1 MPRWPDMDE
10 AIRCTA
16 MSKRTG
22 QRCGLARI
30 PGTTVCAKHGG
41 AAPQVR
47 AAAARRVAE
56 QKVRKLAMKLDVD
69 PQYVSTD
76 PVALLSGMI
85 HSGAIMMERF
95 SHLVDRC
102 EDGQGLVY
110 TAKSG
115 VRQIRPEFAALRAER
130 ESLGRHLEL
139 WLKVSM
145 AQAQLERDEPA
156 SQLTARVAT
165 ALSVAVTSVLL
176 RHPELD
182 ALALHDEIKE
192 EFRRVVRAWTT
203 DHPEPERPRVI
214 AG

>member
-10 AIRCTA
+10 SKRCTA
-16 MSKRTG
+16 TSKRTG

-69 PQYVSTD
+69 PQDVSTD
-76 PVALLSGMI
+76 PMTLLSSMI

-95 SHLVDRC
+95 SRLVDRC
-102 EDGQGLVY
+102 EDGQSPVY
-110 TAKSG
+110 TARSG
-115 VRQIRPEFAALRAER
+115 VRQVRPEFAALRAER

-139 WLKVSM
+139 WLKVSL
-145 AQAQLERDEPA
+145 AQAQLSRDQEKV
-156 SQLTARVAT
+156 QTIDLVAT
-165 ALSVAVTSVLL
+165 ALTTAVTNVLL
-176 RHPELD
+176 RHRLD
-182 ALALHDEIKE
+182 LSLYDEFME
-192 EFRRVVRAWTT
+192 EFRRMAKGWTA
-203 DHPEPERPRVI
+203 DHPEPEHPRAVE

>member
-1 MPRWPDMDE
+1 MDE
-10 AIRCTA
+10 SKRCTA
-16 MSKRTG
+16 TSKRTG
-22 QRCGLARI
+22 HRCGLARI

-56 QKVRKLAMKLDVD
+56 QKVRKAAMKLDMD
-69 PQYVSTD
+69 PQDVSTD
-76 PVALLSGMI
+76 PMALLSGMI

-95 SHLVDRC
+95 SRLVERC
-102 EDGQGLVY
+102 EDGHSPVY

-139 WLKVSM
+139 WLKVSL
-145 AQAQLERDEPA
+145 AQAQLNRDEAA
-156 SQLTARVAT
+156 SQLTDRVAT

-176 RHPELD
+176 RHPEVD

>member
-102 EDGQGLVY
+102 EDGHSLVY

-139 WLKVSM
+139 WLKVSLAH
-145 AQAQLERDEPA
+145 AQISRDQEKT
-156 SQLTARVAT
+156 QIIDLVRT
-165 ALSVAVTSVLL
+165 ALDIAVTNVVL
-176 RHPELD
+176 
-182 ALALHDEIKE
+182 
-192 EFRRVVRAWTT
+192 RR
-203 DHPEPERPRVI
+203 
-214 AG
+214 GL

>member
-1 MPRWPDMDE
+1 MDE
-10 AIRCTA
+10 SKRCTA
-16 MSKRTG
+16 TSKRTG
-22 QRCGLARI
+22 RRCGLARI

-56 QKVRKLAMKLDVD
+56 QKVQKLAMKLDVD
-69 PQYVSTD
+69 PQDVSTD
-76 PVALLSGMI
+76 PVTLLSGMI

-95 SHLVDRC
+95 SRLVDRC
-102 EDGQGLVY
+102 EDGQSLVY

-145 AQAQLERDEPA
+145 AQAQVNRSEAA
-156 SQLTARVAT
+156 SQLTDRVAT
-165 ALSVAVTSVLL
+165 ALGIALTNVLL

-182 ALALHDEIKE
+182 ALGLHDEIKE
-192 EFRRVVRAWTT
+192 EFRQVVRAWTA
-203 DHPEPERPRVI
+203 DRPEPEHLRAI
-214 AG
+214 AAG

>member
-10 AIRCTA
+10 SKRCIAT
-16 MSKRTG
+16 SKRTG

-56 QKVRKLAMKLDVD
+56 QKVRAIAMKLEVG
-69 PQYVSTD
+69 PQDVSTD

-85 HSGAIMMERF
+85 HSSAVMMERF
-95 SHLVDRC
+95 SRLVDRC
-102 EDGQGLVY
+102 EDGQSPVY
-110 TAKSG
+110 TARSG

-145 AQAQLERDEPA
+145 AQAQVSRDQEKT
-156 SQLTARVAT
+156 QTIDLVAT
-165 ALSVAVTSVLL
+165 ALAIAVTNVLL
-176 RHPELD
+176 RRGLD
-182 ALALHDEIKE
+182 LSLHEEFMD
-192 EFRRVVRAWTT
+192 EFRRTARAWTA
-203 DHPEPERPRVI
+203 DHPEPEHPRAI
-214 AG
+214 TG

>member
-1 MPRWPDMDE
+1 MDE
-10 AIRCTA
+10 SKRCTA
-16 MSKRTG
+16 TSKRTG

-56 QKVRKLAMKLDVD
+56 QKVRKAAMKLDVD
-69 PQYVSTD
+69 LQDVSTD

-95 SHLVDRC
+95 SRLVDRC
-102 EDGQGLVY
+102 EDGHGLVY

-145 AQAQLERDEPA
+145 AQAQVSRDQEKTQTIDLVMMA
-156 SQLTARVAT
+156 LTT
-165 ALSVAVTSVLL
+165 AVTNVLM
-176 RHPELD
+176 RRGLD
-182 ALALHDEIKE
+182 LSLHEDFIE
-192 EFRRVVRAWTT
+192 EFRRTAKAWTD
-203 DHPEPERPRVI
+203 DHPEPEHPRAI
-214 AG
+214 TG

>member
-1 MPRWPDMDE
+1 MDE
-10 AIRCTA
+10 SKRCTA
-16 MSKRTG
+16 TSKRTG

-56 QKVRKLAMKLDVD
+56 QKVRKVAMKLDVD
-69 PQYVSTD
+69 PQEVSTD

-95 SHLVDRC
+95 SRLVDRC
-102 EDGQGLVY
+102 EDGQDLVY

-115 VRQIRPEFAALRAER
+115 VWQIRPEFAALRAER

-145 AQAQLERDEPA
+145 ARAQLQRDEAA
-156 SQLTARVAT
+156 SQLTDRVAT
-165 ALSVAVTSVLL
+165 ALGVAITSVLL

-182 ALALHDEIKE
+182 ALALHGEIME
-192 EFRRVVRAWTT
+192 EFRRVARAWTA
-203 DHPEPERPRVI
+203 DHPEPERPRAI

>member
-1 MPRWPDMDE
+1 MDE
-10 AIRCTA
+10 SKRCIAT
-16 MSKRTG
+16 SKRTG

-56 QKVRKLAMKLDVD
+56 QKVRAAAMKLEVD
-69 PQYVSTD
+69 PQEVSTD

-85 HSGAIMMERF
+85 HSGALMMERF
-95 SHLVDRC
+95 SRLVDRC
-102 EDGQGLVY
+102 EDGQSLVY
-110 TAKSG
+110 TARSG

-139 WLKVSM
+139 WLKVSL
-145 AQAQLERDEPA
+145 AQAQLNRDEAAA
-156 SQLTARVAT
+156 SQLTDRVAT

-182 ALALHDEIKE
+182 ALALHDEIKQ
-192 EFRRVVRAWTT
+192 EFCRVARAWTA
-203 DHPEPERPRVI
+203 DHPEPKHPRAI

>member
-1 MPRWPDMDE
+1 MDQSK
-10 AIRCTA
+10 RCTA
-16 MSKRTG
+16 TSKRTG

-56 QKVRKLAMKLDVD
+56 QKVRKAAMKLEVD
-69 PQYVSTD
+69 PQEVSTD

-95 SHLVDRC
+95 SRLVDRY

-145 AQAQLERDEPA
+145 AQAQLERDEAA
-156 SQLTARVAT
+156 SQLTDRVAT
-165 ALSVAVTSVLL
+165 ALSIAVTSVLL
-176 RHPELD
+176 RHPEVD
-182 ALALHDEIKE
+182 ALALHGEIKE
-192 EFRRVVRAWTT
+192 EFSRVVKAWTA
-203 DHPEPERPRVI
+203 DHPEPERPRAI

>member
-1 MPRWPDMDE
+1 MDE
-10 AIRCTA
+10 SKRCTA
-16 MSKRTG
+16 TSRRTG
-22 QRCGLARI
+22 QQCGLARI

-56 QKVRKLAMKLDVD
+56 QKVRKVAMKLDVD
-69 PQYVSTD
+69 PQEVSTD

-95 SHLVDRC
+95 SRLVDRC
-102 EDGQGLVY
+102 EDGQDLVY

-115 VRQIRPEFAALRAER
+115 VWQIRPEFAALRAER

-145 AQAQLERDEPA
+145 ARAQLQRDEAA
-156 SQLTARVAT
+156 SQLTDRVAT
-165 ALSVAVTSVLL
+165 ALGVAITSVLL

-182 ALALHDEIKE
+182 ALALHGEIME
-192 EFRRVVRAWTT
+192 EFRRVARAWTA
-203 DHPEPERPRVI
+203 DHPEPERPRAI
-214 AG
+214 TG